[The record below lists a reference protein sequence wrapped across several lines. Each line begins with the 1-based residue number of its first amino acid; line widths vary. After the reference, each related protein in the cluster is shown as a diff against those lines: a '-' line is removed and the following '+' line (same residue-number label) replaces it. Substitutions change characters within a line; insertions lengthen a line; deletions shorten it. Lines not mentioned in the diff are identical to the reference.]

1 MKKILHKILK
11 FFAKRILKKY
21 KPQIIG
27 ITGSVGKTSTKEAI
41 FTVLKAH
48 KNVRQNIKNYNN
60 EIGVPLTI
68 IGATTAGK
76 NIFKWITIFIKA
88 IWMIIFKQKDYP
100 EILVLEMGVDRPGDL
115 QYLVKMAPC
124 NVGVV
129 TTVGTVHAEF
139 LGSAEEIA
147 KEKELMSSHLGASD
161 YAILNRDDERVFP
174 MAEKTKAQV
183 ITYGFEQGADAFVS
197 EIKYSQTVKNING
210 EKVFGGISFKVSYQ
224 GSVVPVFLPN
234 VLGKQQVYA
243 VLPAVAI
250 GVIYGMNLIEISE
263 ALRNYEP
270 PKGRMRV
277 LEGIKH
283 TLIIDD
289 SYNAEP
295 LSTKAALDVLTQL
308 ELKKDQQKFAVLGD
322 MLELGQYS
330 EEKHRDVGR
339 FVAENKIDYLVAVG
353 ERSID
358 MADEARKSGMSE
370 ERVYTFDNS
379 EEAGR
384 FVQDR
389 LEKGDA
395 VLIKGSQ
402 GVRMEKIVKELMAEP
417 LRASELLV
425 RQEGKWLK
433 K

>member
-1 MKKILHKILK
+1 MKKLLHGILK
-11 FFAKRILKKY
+11 LFAKKILKKY
-21 KPQIIG
+21 KPQVIG

-41 FTVLKAH
+41 YTILKAH
-48 KNVRQNIKNYNN
+48 KNVRENIKNYNN

-68 IGATTAGK
+68 IGSETAGK
-76 NIFKWITIFIKA
+76 NIFKWIAIFAKA
-88 IWMIIFKQKDYP
+88 IWIIIFRQKDYP

-115 QYLVKMAPC
+115 QYLVKIAPC
-124 NVGVV
+124 NVGVI

-139 LGSAEEIA
+139 LGSADEIA
-147 KEKELMSSHLGASD
+147 KEKEVMAGHLGPND
-161 YAILNRDDERVFP
+161 FAILNRDDERVFS
-174 MAEKTKAQV
+174 MVGNTRAHV
-183 ITYGFEQGADAFVS
+183 ITYGFEQGADAFAS
-197 EIKYSQTVKNING
+197 EIKYSQTVKKVED
-210 EKVFGGISFKVSYQ
+210 EKVFGGVSFKVSYQ
-224 GSVVPVFLPN
+224 GSVVPIFLPN

-250 GVIYGMNLIEISE
+250 GVIYRMNLVEISE

-270 PKGRMRV
+270 PKGRMRII
-277 LEGIKH
+277 EGIKR
-283 TLIIDD
+283 TLLIDD

-295 LSTKAALDVLTQL
+295 LSTMAALDVLTQI
-308 ELKKDQQKFAVLGD
+308 ELKKGQQKFAVLGD

-330 EEKHRDVGR
+330 EEKHREVGR
-339 FVAENKIDYLVAVG
+339 FVAENKIDYLIAVG

-370 ERVYTFDNS
+370 DRVYTFDNS

-389 LEKGDA
+389 LEKGDLA
-395 VLIKGSQ
+395 LVKGSQ

-417 LRASELLV
+417 LRAKELLV